1 MKKVTIVIPVFNR
14 AELTKNC
21 LESIYK
27 HTNIDIFNL
36 IVVDNCST
44 DNTAEII
51 KPYWENNS
59 NITYCKLEKNYGYA
73 YANNYVINLID
84 TEYTLLLNNDTIVTE
99 NWLNELI
106 SILDTDKT
114 VGAVGAKLLFPD
126 NTIQHA
132 GVAVLNDKRTDTNLV
147 ARHVNYK
154 LDSNNPIVNNLME
167 FQALTAACLLI
178 RTSLFEN
185 LEGFDENFYNGYED
199 VDLCFRIR
207 ELNYKLVY
215 NPKSVVYHLE
225 SQSGAERF
233 VKTKENI
240 KLLHSKW
247 MSKIKPD
254 YIISVDGKVT
264 QNNNVIKEYWVKKDG
279 MKLTSIIIVAYNQY
293 QYTRETIE
301 SIFEHTKEPF
311 ELILV
316 DNNSDKYIKWY
327 FNLLN
332 ESCDN
337 VKVITNNENVGF
349 PKAVNQALAL
359 CSGHYICI
367 ANNDILVTENW
378 LSDMITH
385 LESDEQNGLCGGVSN
400 NVTGPQKIPTNYK
413 NIDEMY
419 QFAKNIRTS
428 NLGNKTEFGRLVFFH
443 VLIKKAVFDKIGGL
457 DEIFTP
463 GNFEDDDF
471 CIRAK
476 LAGFKAHIL
485 YYVFIHHYGSK
496 SFTVNGSDAYNK
508 LLATNKQKFIQK
520 WGLTVEQL
528 FLENKLPENKELF
541 IKIGNE

>member
-1 MKKVTIVIPVFNR
+1 VI
-14 AELTKNC
+14 EK
-21 LESIYK
+21 YK
-27 HTNIDIFNL
+27 SMYHNL
-36 IVVDNCST
+36 HD
-44 DNTAEII
+44 
-51 KPYWENNS
+51 Y
-59 NITYCKLEKNYGYA
+59 KLEKNYGYA
-73 YANNYVINLID
+73 CANNHVIPLIN

-132 GVAVLNDKRTDTNLV
+132 GVAIINDNAYGDNLV
-147 ARHVNYK
+147 ARHFNYK
-154 LDSNNPIVNNLME
+154 LDSNNPNVNKLIE

-199 VDLCFRIR
+199 VDLCFRIK

-225 SQSGAERF
+225 SQSGSERF
-233 VKTKENI
+233 VKTKQNI

-247 MSKIKPD
+247 MSKIIPD
-254 YIISVDGKVT
+254 YIISVDGTIT
-264 QNNNVIKEYWVKKDG
+264 QNNNVIKEYRAKSNVT
-279 MKLTSIIIVAYNQY
+279 KLTSIILVAYNQY
-293 QYTRETIE
+293 QFTRETIE

-359 CSGHYICI
+359 CSGDYICI

-385 LESDEQNGLCGGVSN
+385 LESDEQNGLCGPVSN

-419 QFAKNIRTS
+419 QFAKNMREKH
-428 NLGNKTEFGRLVFFH
+428 LGNKAEFGRLVFFH

-496 SFTVNGSDAYNK
+496 SFTVNGSEAYNK
-508 LLATNKQKFIQK
+508 LLATNKQKFFQK

-528 FLENKLPENKELF
+528 FLENKLPENKEIF